1 MSVLDELNILHRR
14 RLPAILAAEAAE
26 CGLACVA
33 MIARFHGHNVDLNG
47 LRQRFSLS
55 LAGATLRSVMSIA
68 DQLGFATRA
77 LRVELSAI
85 RKVHLPAIVHWDLNH
100 FVVLKSIGRNN
111 ITIHDPAFGVKVL
124 SEAEFSKHFT
134 GVVLELAPSE
144 HFQPLTARVPMKLT
158 MLWSRLTGSWP
169 ALTQVIL
176 LSLALQIATF
186 IAPFQMQLVV
196 DEAIAQ
202 SDRSLL
208 TVIAVGFGA
217 LVVIQSLIEALR
229 GWALRVFGHLLSF
242 QLTGN
247 LVRHVL
253 RLPSDYFEKRHVGDI
268 MSRLGAVKPIQDAI
282 TQGLVS
288 SVIDGFMALVAGV
301 ILFFYSPLLALI
313 VIFALVLNLGLSLT
327 LFPMQRRK
335 MEEEILAEAKEQSH
349 LMESVRAAT
358 TIKLM
363 GREAERESSW
373 RNLHADSTN
382 ASIAVGRLQISQN
395 LFQSI
400 VTGLQNVIVIYVA
413 AGLIL
418 NAQGFSVGMLFSFLS
433 FRQTFTDRT
442 VALIN
447 QVIQFRFLRLHLDR
461 LADIVTTEAEGTGEA
476 PAMLLNVEGRI
487 RFKDVSFRYGATDP
501 LVLEDV
507 SFEIEPGDYVAF
519 TGPSGGGKTT
529 LMKLLLGLNRPT
541 DGQIELDGHRS
552 NPDLFRAWRNSVG
565 VVAQDDRLLAG
576 SIADNIAC
584 FDPDLDMER
593 VQAAAMAAQ
602 VHEDIGRMPM
612 QYLSLVGDM
621 GSTLSG
627 GQRQRV
633 LLARAL
639 YRQPKV
645 LILDE
650 GTANLDEHNETL
662 IADLIKDMPITR
674 IVVAHRPALIQRA
687 HKVYIVGGRRVLD
700 LEEVRRLQEAAS
712 AAEGVVG
719 PEPSPRSQP
728 FSRPGS
734 TATLAVSVASRPKTS
749 TIEPKEAPSP
759 RAAAVTPH
767 GVVPALEEGS

>member
-1 MSVLDELNILHRR
+1 MSVLDELNIRGRR

-26 CGLACVA
+26 CGLACMA
-33 MIARFHGHNVDLNG
+33 MIARFHGHDVDLNG
-47 LRQRFSLS
+47 LRQRFSMS

-85 RKVHLPAIVHWDLNH
+85 GKVHLPAIVHWDLNH
-100 FVVLKSIGRNN
+100 FVVLKSVGRNT

-144 HFQPLTARVPMKLT
+144 RFQPLTARVPMKLT

-186 IAPFQMQLVV
+186 VMPFQMQLVV
-196 DEAIAQ
+196 DEALAQ
-202 SDRSLL
+202 SDKSLL

-217 LVVIQSLIEALR
+217 LVLIQSLIEALR

-288 SVIDGFMALVAGV
+288 SVIDGVMAMVAGV

-313 VIFALVLNLGLSLT
+313 VIFALLINLALSLA

-335 MEEEILAEAKEQSH
+335 MEEEIRRKPKDQSH

-363 GREAERESSW
+363 GREAEREMHLAQSP
-373 RNLHADSTN
+373 RGLDQR
-382 ASIAVGRLQISQN
+382 SIRRRKLQISQN

-413 AGLIL
+413 ASLIL
-418 NAQGFSVGMLFSFLS
+418 EAQGFSVGMLFSFLS

-442 VALIN
+442 VRSSIRSFSFGSCACIS
-447 QVIQFRFLRLHLDR
+447 IR

-476 PAMLLNVEGRI
+476 LR
-487 RFKDVSFRYGATDP
+487 
-501 LVLEDV
+501 
-507 SFEIEPGDYVAF
+507 
-519 TGPSGGGKTT
+519 
-529 LMKLLLGLNRPT
+529 
-541 DGQIELDGHRS
+541 RS
-552 NPDLFRAWRNSVG
+552 S
-565 VVAQDDRLLAG
+565 
-576 SIADNIAC
+576 
-584 FDPDLDMER
+584 
-593 VQAAAMAAQ
+593 
-602 VHEDIGRMPM
+602 
-612 QYLSLVGDM
+612 
-621 GSTLSG
+621 
-627 GQRQRV
+627 
-633 LLARAL
+633 
-639 YRQPKV
+639 
-645 LILDE
+645 
-650 GTANLDEHNETL
+650 
-662 IADLIKDMPITR
+662 
-674 IVVAHRPALIQRA
+674 
-687 HKVYIVGGRRVLD
+687 
-700 LEEVRRLQEAAS
+700 
-712 AAEGVVG
+712 
-719 PEPSPRSQP
+719 RS
-728 FSRPGS
+728 R
-734 TATLAVSVASRPKTS
+734 AVSASRMFHFAMEQPIPWCWRMS
-749 TIEPKEAPSP
+749 ISRSSP
-759 RAAAVTPH
+759 GLRRFYRRRRGRKDPR
-767 GVVPALEEGS
+767 

>member
-1 MSVLDELNILHRR
+1 MSILDELNISRHR

-26 CGLACVA
+26 CGLACMA

-100 FVVLKSIGRNN
+100 FVVLKSVGRNN

-144 HFQPLTARVPMKLT
+144 RFEPLTARVPMKLT

-186 IAPFQMQLVV
+186 VAPFQMQLVV

-268 MSRLGAVKPIQDAI
+268 MSRLGAVKPIQYAI

-288 SVIDGFMALVAGV
+288 SVIDGLMALVAGV

-313 VIFALVLNLGLSLT
+313 VIFALVINLGLSLA

-363 GREAERESSW
+363 GREAQRESTW

-395 LFQSI
+395 LFQSV

-413 AGLIL
+413 ASLIL
-418 NAQGFSVGMLFSFLS
+418 DAQGFSVGMLFSFLS

-461 LADIVTTEAEGTGEA
+461 LADIVTTEA
-476 PAMLLNVEGRI
+476 
-487 RFKDVSFRYGATDP
+487 
-501 LVLEDV
+501 
-507 SFEIEPGDYVAF
+507 
-519 TGPSGGGKTT
+519 
-529 LMKLLLGLNRPT
+529 
-541 DGQIELDGHRS
+541 
-552 NPDLFRAWRNSVG
+552 
-565 VVAQDDRLLAG
+565 
-576 SIADNIAC
+576 
-584 FDPDLDMER
+584 
-593 VQAAAMAAQ
+593 
-602 VHEDIGRMPM
+602 
-612 QYLSLVGDM
+612 
-621 GSTLSG
+621 
-627 GQRQRV
+627 
-633 LLARAL
+633 
-639 YRQPKV
+639 
-645 LILDE
+645 
-650 GTANLDEHNETL
+650 
-662 IADLIKDMPITR
+662 
-674 IVVAHRPALIQRA
+674 
-687 HKVYIVGGRRVLD
+687 
-700 LEEVRRLQEAAS
+700 
-712 AAEGVVG
+712 
-719 PEPSPRSQP
+719 
-728 FSRPGS
+728 
-734 TATLAVSVASRPKTS
+734 
-749 TIEPKEAPSP
+749 
-759 RAAAVTPH
+759 
-767 GVVPALEEGS
+767 